1 MSAPN
6 GKIVL
11 SLKTK
16 GSQKMTYTL
25 TLETFSGSTKK
36 INFASK
42 GAVAQFVSQ
51 YPTQLPVGV
60 SVKIAC
66 DTLGLSGTLRGT
78 RTLTNSN

>member
-1 MSAPN
+1 MS
-6 GKIVL
+6 
-11 SLKTK
+11 
-16 GSQKMTYTL
+16 YTI

-66 DTLGLSGTLRGT
+66 DSLGITGTLRGT